1 MDVRKKIRII
11 RTLQALCV
19 TLTAHDVAITLLSV
33 FLASNDTLV
42 SYAERSVSATF
53 YAVVGLSL
61 IGLIAV
67 NRARIEIRSQTGE
80 LVPFMAA
87 VQITFL
93 CFNHF
98 LNK

>member
-1 MDVRKKIRII
+1 MDVQRKIRII
-11 RTLQALCV
+11 RILEALCV

-42 SYAERSVSATF
+42 SYTKWSVSVTF
-53 YAVVGLSL
+53 YAIVGLSL

-67 NRARIEIRSQTGE
+67 NRARVQIRSQVSE
-80 LVPFMAA
+80 LAPFMAA

-93 CFNHF
+93 CFYHF